1 MVWYLGH
8 QVKGR
13 TSGAQESVRINYG
26 GKSYEILMGRW
37 PTFFN
42 RDTTIIGLP
51 AGCVGHDIHF
61 TGYRETNIIV
71 LGKCSNHHICLRFR
85 SGWCQDIPDSSSL
98 ERKMKVCNT
107 NRRDD
112 VARFSGEWTTV
123 VSSKTWA
130 GSATSM
136 WTRCPRQAWSP
147 GSLKMKHY
155 RVQGEPSTRI
165 SKSLR
170 RSNS

>member
-13 TSGAQESVRINYG
+13 TLGAQESVRINYG

-37 PTFFN
+37 PTLFN

-51 AGCVGHDIHF
+51 ARCVGHDIHF

-71 LGKCSNHHICLRFR
+71 LGKCSKHHICLRFR

-130 GSATSM
+130 GSSTSM
-136 WTRCPRQAWSP
+136 WTHCPRQAW
-147 GSLKMKHY
+147 
-155 RVQGEPSTRI
+155 
-165 SKSLR
+165 
-170 RSNS
+170 